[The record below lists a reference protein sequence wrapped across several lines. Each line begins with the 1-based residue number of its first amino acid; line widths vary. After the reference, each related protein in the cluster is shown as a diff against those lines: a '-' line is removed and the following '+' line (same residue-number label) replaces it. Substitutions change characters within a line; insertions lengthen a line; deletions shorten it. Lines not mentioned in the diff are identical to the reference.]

1 MVQPMQHYV
10 EAENFTSDATSL
22 TALILR
28 LYSLHAFRP
37 NKTLLR
43 LFPLFVM
50 KSITS

>member
-22 TALILR
+22 TALTLR
-28 LYSLHAFRP
+28 LYSLHAFPP
-37 NKTLLR
+37 NKTLQR